1 MENASRRENVA
12 RIPVLL
18 SAGMAEMAPAL
29 SAALGAGFDVTT
41 EPRSARGVMLTGPV
55 GPAGV
60 AFLRVCYP
68 QAALLVIDRRWRA
81 ARSNEVVVN
90 LEAGADGYLANPT
103 LAEVASHVQAL
114 ARRYTEYNRPM
125 SAA

>member
-1 MENASRRENVA
+1 MENAT

-18 SAGMAEMAPAL
+18 SAGLAEMAPTL
-29 SAALGAGFDVTT
+29 SRALGPSFEVTT
-41 EPRSARGVMLTGPV
+41 EPRSDRGVMLTGPV

-81 ARSNEVVVN
+81 GRSNEVVVN
-90 LEAGADGYLANPT
+90 LEAGADGYLTGPT
-103 LAEVASHVQAL
+103 LAEVASHIQAL
-114 ARRYTEYNRPM
+114 ARRYTEYNQPV